1 MHYPHIIT
9 GEKKMNSEFL
19 ENKEIIVSSNR
30 GPVVFKK
37 DDKGKIELI
46 RGAGGIVGSMIP
58 FLEKT
63 HGTWVS
69 SAIGECDQYINN
81 KYGSKVPIPLED
93 PEYYVQFVKTEEDI
107 YNDFNG
113 KFANP
118 LLWFIHHSMWNPP
131 YSPCA
136 DEELHQAWDSYQHVN
151 KMFAEAIGEDVYNSK
166 QVPIVMLQDYHL
178 YLTPKLIRKQ
188 HPDVLMSQFVHIP
201 FPPPEIFQQLPN
213 HMQIEI
219 LDSILTNDIL
229 GFHIH
234 RYMNNFLQTIK
245 QILPNAS
252 VDDIMGDIHYNG
264 HICHVRTYPISV
276 DMETLQTQAQHPNV
290 IAKDAEV
297 DEIVGD
303 CKLIYRTDRTDLSK
317 NIIRGFQAY
326 DMFLERYPE
335 WRGKVKF
342 VATLMPSRLDI
353 KIYREYTDKIR
364 EIVREINEK
373 YGTPDWQPI
382 KYICRGDYDLVIAL
396 LKRYDVLM
404 VNPILDGMNI
414 VAKEGSVVNDNN
426 GILVLSTGA
435 GCYEELKDG
444 AICIN
449 PFDLRQTAES
459 IDMALLMDAK
469 TKTQMILKTREA
481 IHKNDL
487 NKWVSDQLG
496 DIESVMHERENFKIN
511 GNPEGSRFEMD

>member
-1 MHYPHIIT
+1 
-9 GEKKMNSEFL
+9 MNSEFL
-19 ENKEIIVSSNR
+19 ENKEIIVASNR

-37 DDKGKIELI
+37 DEKGKIELI

-58 FLEKT
+58 FLERT
-63 HGTWVS
+63 HGKWVS
-69 SAIGECDQYINN
+69 SAIGECDQYVNN
-81 KYGSKVPIPLED
+81 KYNSKVPVPLEE
-93 PEYYVQFVKTEEDI
+93 PEYYVQFIKTEEDI

-151 KMFAEAIGEDVYNSK
+151 ERFAAAIGEDVYNSK
-166 QVPIVMLQDYHL
+166 IVPIVMLQDYHL

-229 GFHIH
+229 GFHIP

-276 DMETLQTQAQHPNV
+276 DMETLQKQ
-290 IAKDAEV
+290 AKDPNILAKDVEV
-297 DEIVGD
+297 DKIVGD

-364 EIVREINEK
+364 EIVKEINEK

-382 KYICRGDYDLVIAL
+382 KYICRGDYELVIAL

-426 GILVLSTGA
+426 GVLVLSTGA

-444 AICIN
+444 VICIN

-459 IDMALLMDAK
+459 IDMALLMDEK
-469 TKTQMILKTREA
+469 TKTQMISKTRDA
-481 IHKNDL
+481 IRRNDL
-487 NKWVSDQLG
+487 NKWVSDQLS
-496 DIESVMHERENFKIN
+496 DIESVMQERENLKIN
-511 GNPEGSRFEMD
+511 RNPEGTRFEMD

>member
-1 MHYPHIIT
+1 
-9 GEKKMNSEFL
+9 MNSEFL
-19 ENKEIIVSSNR
+19 EDKEIIVASNR

-37 DDKGKIELI
+37 DSDGRIELI

-63 HGTWVS
+63 HGKWVS
-69 SAIGECDQYINN
+69 SAIGECDHYLNTKYNN
-81 KYGSKVPIPLED
+81 KVPIPLD
-93 PEYYVQFVKTEEDI
+93 NPEYYVELIKSEEDV
-107 YNDFNG
+107 YNGFNG

-136 DEELHQAWDSYQHVN
+136 DEELHQAWDSYKHVN
-151 KMFAEAIGEDVYNSK
+151 SMFAEAIGQDIYNSDK
-166 QVPIVMLQDYHL
+166 TPIVMLQDYHL
-178 YLTPKLIRKQ
+178 YLTPKIIRKQ

-213 HMQIEI
+213 HMQTEI
-219 LDSILTNDIL
+219 LDSILTNDVL
-229 GFHIH
+229 GFHIQ
-234 RYMNNFLQTIK
+234 RYMNNFFQTIK
-245 QILPNAS
+245 LILPNAA
-252 VDDIMGDIHYNG
+252 VDEINGDIIYNG
-264 HICHVRTYPISV
+264 HVCHVRTYPISV
-276 DMETLQTQAQHPNV
+276 DTRTLLTQAHDPKI
-290 IAKDAEV
+290 IAKEAEV

-303 CKLIYRTDRTDLSK
+303 CKLIYRTDRADLSK

-326 DMFLERYPE
+326 DIFLEKYPE
-335 WRGKVKF
+335 WREKVKF
-342 VATLMPSRLDI
+342 VATLMPSRQDI
-353 KIYREYTDKIR
+353 KIYREYTDKIKDT
-364 EIVREINEK
+364 VKEINAK
-373 YGTPDWQPI
+373 YETPTWQPI

-414 VAKEGSVVNDNN
+414 VAKEGSVVNENN
-426 GILVLSTGA
+426 GVLVLSTGA

-459 IDMALLMDAK
+459 IDMALLVDER
-469 TKTQMILKTREA
+469 TKAQMLAKTREV
-481 IHKNDL
+481 ISLNDL
-487 NKWVSDQLG
+487 NKWVSDQLN
-496 DIESVMHERENFKIN
+496 DIESVMLERSEFKSSENPNKAR
-511 GNPEGSRFEMD
+511 S

>member
-1 MHYPHIIT
+1 
-9 GEKKMNSEFL
+9 MNHEFL
-19 ENKEIIVSSNR
+19 DDKEIIVASNR

-37 DDKGKIELI
+37 DKTGQIELI

-58 FLEKT
+58 FLERT
-63 HGTWVS
+63 HGKWVS
-69 SAIGECDQYINN
+69 SAIGDHDHYINT
-81 KYGSKVPIPLED
+81 KYHSKVPIPLENPD
-93 PEYYVQFVKTEEDI
+93 YYVEFIKSEENI
-107 YNDFNG
+107 YNGFNG

-136 DEELHQAWDSYQHVN
+136 DEELHQAWDSYKHVN
-151 KMFAEAIGEDVYNSK
+151 SLFAEAIGKDVYDSDK
-166 QVPIVMLQDYHL
+166 TPIVMLQDYHL
-178 YLTPKLIRKQ
+178 YLTPKIIRKQ
-188 HPDVLMSQFVHIP
+188 HPNVLMSQFVHIP

-219 LDSILTNDIL
+219 LDSILTNDVL
-229 GFHIH
+229 GFHIQ
-234 RYMNNFLQTIK
+234 RYMNNFFQTIK
-245 QILPNAS
+245 LILPNAS
-252 VDDIMGDIHYNG
+252 VDEINGDILYNG

-276 DMETLQTQAQHPNV
+276 DTKTLQIQAQNPKV

-297 DEIVGD
+297 DAIVGD
-303 CKLIYRTDRTDLSK
+303 CKLIYRTDRADLSK

-326 DMFLERYPE
+326 DIFLEKYPE
-335 WRGKVKF
+335 WREKVKF
-342 VATLMPSRLDI
+342 VATLMPSRQDI
-353 KIYREYTDKIR
+353 KIYREYTDNIKS
-364 EIVREINEK
+364 IVNVINEK
-373 YGTPDWQPI
+373 YETPNWQPI

-414 VAKEGSVVNDNN
+414 VAKEGSVVNENN
-426 GILVLSTGA
+426 GVLVLSTGA

-459 IDMALLMDAK
+459 IDMALLVDER
-469 TKTQMILKTREA
+469 TKTQMLAKNREV
-481 IHKNDL
+481 IKSNDL
-487 NKWVSDQLG
+487 NKWVSDQLN
-496 DIESVMHERENFKIN
+496 DIESVMLERPGFKSSENPNKASSN
-511 GNPEGSRFEMD
+511 

>member
-1 MHYPHIIT
+1 
-9 GEKKMNSEFL
+9 MNSEFL
-19 ENKEIIVSSNR
+19 ENKEIIVASNR

-37 DDKGKIELI
+37 DKKGNIKLI

-58 FLEKT
+58 FLKKT
-63 HGTWVS
+63 HGKWVS

-81 KYGSKVPIPLED
+81 KFTNKVPIPLDD
-93 PEYYVQFVKTEEDI
+93 PEYYVQFIKTEIDI

-136 DEELHQAWDSYQHVN
+136 DEELHKAWDSYQYVN
-151 KMFAEAIGEDVYNSK
+151 SMFAAAIGEDIYKSENT
-166 QVPIVMLQDYHL
+166 PIVMLQDYHL

-213 HMQIEI
+213 HMQTDI
-219 LDSILTNDIL
+219 LDSILTNNVL
-229 GFHIH
+229 GFHIS
-234 RYMNNFLQTIK
+234 RYMNNFLQTVK
-245 QILPNAS
+245 LILPSAS
-252 VDDIMGDIHYNG
+252 VDDITGDILYNG
-264 HICHVRTYPISV
+264 HVCHIRTYPISV
-276 DMETLQTQAQHPNV
+276 DMETLQTQAQDPHV
-290 IAKDAEV
+290 ISKEAEV
-297 DEIVGD
+297 DEIIGD

-326 DMFLERYPE
+326 DIFLEKYSE
-335 WRGKVKF
+335 WREKIKF

-364 EIVREINEK
+364 EIVKEINEK
-373 YGTPDWQPI
+373 YATPDWQPI
-382 KYICRGDYDLVIAL
+382 KYICKGDYNLVMAL

-414 VAKEGSVVNDNN
+414 VAKEGSVVNENN
-426 GILVLSTGA
+426 GVLILSSGA

-459 IDMALLMDAK
+459 IDMALLMDETTKAQMIAK
-469 TKTQMILKTREA
+469 TRTA
-481 IHKNDL
+481 IQINDL
-487 NKWVSDQLG
+487 NKWVSDQLM
-496 DIESVMHERENFKIN
+496 DIEAVMHEKTKLKFNE
-511 GNPEGSRFEMD
+511 NPEESRFEMN

>member
-1 MHYPHIIT
+1 
-9 GEKKMNSEFL
+9 MNSEFL
-19 ENKEIIVSSNR
+19 ENKEIIVASNR

-37 DDKGKIELI
+37 DDTGKITLI

-58 FLEKT
+58 FLKKT
-63 HGTWVS
+63 HGKWVS

-93 PEYYVQFVKTEEDI
+93 PEYYVQFIKTEEDI

-151 KMFAEAIGEDVYNSK
+151 KMFADAISEDVYNSK
-166 QVPIVMLQDYHL
+166 IVPIVMLQDYHL

-188 HPDVLMSQFVHIP
+188 HPDVVMSQFVHIP

-229 GFHIH
+229 GFHIP

-276 DMETLQTQAQHPNV
+276 DMETLQTQAQNPNV
-290 IAKDAEV
+290 VAKDREV

-335 WRGKVKF
+335 WREKVKF

-353 KIYREYTDKIR
+353 KIYREYVDKIR
-364 EIVREINEK
+364 EIVSEINEK
-373 YGTPDWQPI
+373 YGTPNWQPI

-414 VAKEGSVVNDNN
+414 VAKEGSVVNDHN
-426 GILVLSTGA
+426 GVLVLSTGA

-459 IDMALLMDAK
+459 IDMALLMDDKTKKLMIAK
-469 TKTQMILKTREA
+469 TRNA
-481 IHKNDL
+481 IRRNDL
-487 NKWVSDQLG
+487 NKWVSDQLN
-496 DIESVMHERENFKIN
+496 DIEIVMQERENLKID

>member
-1 MHYPHIIT
+1 
-9 GEKKMNSEFL
+9 MNSEFL
-19 ENKEIIVSSNR
+19 ENKEIIVASNR

-37 DDKGKIELI
+37 DDQGKIELI

-58 FLEKT
+58 FLKKT
-63 HGTWVS
+63 HGKWVS
-69 SAIGECDQYINN
+69 SAIGECDQYVNE
-81 KYGSKVPIPLED
+81 KYDTKVPIPLED
-93 PEYYVQFVKTEEDI
+93 PEYYVQFIKTEEDI

-136 DEELHQAWDSYQHVN
+136 DEELHKAWDSYQHVN
-151 KMFAEAIGEDVYNSK
+151 EMFAEAIGEDVYNSK
-166 QVPIVMLQDYHL
+166 IVPIVMLQDYHL
-178 YLTPKLIRKQ
+178 YLTPRLIRKR

-229 GFHIH
+229 GFHIP

-245 QILPNAS
+245 QILPNAT
-252 VDDIMGDIHYNG
+252 VDDVMGDIHYNG
-264 HICHVRTYPISV
+264 HLCHVRTYPISV
-276 DMETLQTQAQHPNV
+276 DMETLQTQAQDPGV
-290 IAKDAEV
+290 IAKNAEV
-297 DEIVGD
+297 DEIVGN

-335 WRGKVKF
+335 WREKVKF

-364 EIVREINEK
+364 DVVKEINEK
-373 YGTPDWQPI
+373 YGTPNWQPI

-414 VAKEGSVVNDNN
+414 VAKEGSIVNDNN
-426 GILVLSTGA
+426 GVLVLSTGA

-459 IDMALLMDAK
+459 IDMALLMDEK
-469 TKTQMILKTREA
+469 TKKQMIIKTRNA
-481 IHKNDL
+481 IQRNDL
-487 NKWVSDQLG
+487 NKWVSDQLS
-496 DIESVMHERENFKIN
+496 DIETVMLERENLKVN
-511 GNPEGSRFEMD
+511 GKPEGSRFEMN